1 MSAKNPNAELPPDT
15 VAGEYVEL
23 DVDLFLKAFSTVL
36 MTGKL
41 PYAEG
46 FAPGLGVAI
55 EGLPPVVLEDTPFNR
70 GMDTAARLF
79 AGADQRLSFAWRM
92 VVVMGIAMEEQ
103 YRRYRNDTA
112 GSMHIALA
120 TTVAKVRGSER
131 TTKDELRES
140 FDKMFRSLLKTSSD
154 GKSPTA

>member
-1 MSAKNPNAELPPDT
+1 MRTRAFGGTEPGARLHIRRRLERIRALDSRSPGSLSFGPMSAKNPNAELPPDT
-15 VAGEYVEL
+15 VPGEYVEL

-36 MTGKL
+36 MTVKL
-41 PYAEG
+41 PHADG

-92 VVVMGIAMEEQ
+92 VVVMAIAME
-103 YRRYRNDTA
+103 
-112 GSMHIALA
+112 
-120 TTVAKVRGSER
+120 
-131 TTKDELRES
+131 
-140 FDKMFRSLLKTSSD
+140 
-154 GKSPTA
+154 